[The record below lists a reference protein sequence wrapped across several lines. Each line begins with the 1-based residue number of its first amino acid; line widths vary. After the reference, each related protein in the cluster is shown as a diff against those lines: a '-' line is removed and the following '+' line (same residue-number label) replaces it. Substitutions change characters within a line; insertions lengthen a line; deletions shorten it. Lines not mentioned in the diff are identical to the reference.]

1 MLVSCVA
8 LLPSQ
13 DMSDSE
19 SSNSDHFEDAVESV
33 EIHQSPTSR
42 AKRNAMK
49 RSSAGNA
56 ATVELPPTDEVEMV
70 VDGKPP
76 GAFGVLTSPDIEDQ
90 IEILTGDQLSGRD
103 QRWRRLEN
111 LRRKGEAEGEQES
124 GQSTPLNTTTGTPP
138 DSTESSVEG
147 IYLSG
152 VRSLHP
158 FKVVESDTR
167 SVQSESRSI
176 TRSSSGQHA
185 AEGVAARNKMDIRPR
200 DEAAEVP
207 SQGGQL
213 EPVLEV
219 STRQEASGPLLSV
232 PDIVSS
238 SKPVTGAAARY
249 SPVPS
254 TSTVMGPPT
263 QPMAPPRRKKTNT
276 SQGPSLEHSSSVES
290 DGAGAV
296 TKPLTLPL
304 IVDSNT
310 SKEY

>member
-1 MLVSCVA
+1 
-8 LLPSQ
+8 
-13 DMSDSE
+13 MSDSE
-19 SSNSDHFEDAVESV
+19 SSSSDHFEDAVESV

-70 VDGKPP
+70 VDGQPP
-76 GAFGVLTSPDIEDQ
+76 GICGVLTSPDIEDQ

-111 LRRKGEAEGEQES
+111 LRRRGEAEGEQES

-185 AEGVAARNKMDIRPR
+185 AEGVHCKYK
-200 DEAAEVP
+200 P
-207 SQGGQL
+207 S
-213 EPVLEV
+213 
-219 STRQEASGPLLSV
+219 
-232 PDIVSS
+232 
-238 SKPVTGAAARY
+238 
-249 SPVPS
+249 
-254 TSTVMGPPT
+254 
-263 QPMAPPRRKKTNT
+263 
-276 SQGPSLEHSSSVES
+276 
-290 DGAGAV
+290 
-296 TKPLTLPL
+296 
-304 IVDSNT
+304 
-310 SKEY
+310 